1 MNVIDQTR
9 VERRP
14 GQSQRASSH
23 SWGVGR
29 NEAQPPES
37 PASIPRILNPSLRS
51 SAFKE
56 CFTAKEARPRLQR
69 GSEMMRGELLEK
81 RAPRQTS
88 GRQNGPSSFLG
99 QPSNISSCIS
109 VRTSL
114 IPKSEAQGAPQ
125 SKGFW
130 ALTWLRGKFYSWPC
144 VTHQS
149 EHSSIKTTM

>member
-14 GQSQRASSH
+14 GQSREQALIPEESAEN
-23 SWGVGR
+23 V
-29 NEAQPPES
+29 AQPPEF
-37 PASIPRILNPSLRS
+37 PATIPRIVNPSLRS

-56 CFTAKEARPRLQR
+56 CFTAKEAQPRLQR

-99 QPSNISSCIS
+99 QPLNISSCIS
-109 VRTSL
+109 ITTSL
-114 IPKSEAQGAPQ
+114 IPKSEAQDAPQ
-125 SKGFW
+125 PKGF
-130 ALTWLRGKFYSWPC
+130 
-144 VTHQS
+144 
-149 EHSSIKTTM
+149 